1 MARLA
6 LNAKIRAIL
15 FGERCFGSARTAISD
30 TPPNGPA
37 ALLSAW
43 FWKLAALW
51 TLLLLALGAWR
62 SHSDWSALKSAAR
75 NLAEESYRKDIL
87 YRRWATLHGGVYA
100 PATEQTPPNPYLAVP
115 ERDIVTPSGKALTLI
130 NPAYMTRQVHEL
142 VAEAF
147 GVRAH
152 LTSLNPIRPGNAPDE
167 WERQALLAFGRGEKE
182 SVSFEALDGE
192 SYLRFMRPMIAE
204 KGCLKCHAAQG
215 YREGDIRGG
224 ISVSIP
230 WRPYRRALSGQI
242 AATVTGYGAVW
253 GLGLL
258 GLTWLRRQLTEYL
271 ADRQRVETALRQS
284 EEKFAKIF
292 QSTPDVVVISRVSD
306 GFLLEVNPGF
316 EAITGH
322 TRAEAIGRSTLDL
335 DLWSDPAERERLV
348 TDLRS

>member
-51 TLLLLALGAWR
+51 TLLLLGLGAWR

-230 WRPYRRALSGQI
+230 
-242 AATVTGYGAVW
+242 
-253 GLGLL
+253 
-258 GLTWLRRQLTEYL
+258 
-271 ADRQRVETALRQS
+271 
-284 EEKFAKIF
+284 
-292 QSTPDVVVISRVSD
+292 
-306 GFLLEVNPGF
+306 
-316 EAITGH
+316 
-322 TRAEAIGRSTLDL
+322 
-335 DLWSDPAERERLV
+335 
-348 TDLRS
+348 